1 MSLSLSDILS
11 IIGIFINVVIMG
23 LMIYIYKNT
32 SQILDCYLDVNMD
45 TILDEDRQYH
55 RKDTKND

>member
-1 MSLSLSDILS
+1 MSLSDILS
-11 IIGIFINVVIMG
+11 IIGLVINLVIMG

-55 RKDTKND
+55 RKDTKSND